1 MHIDETYTAASRPQR
16 WVGCHDPFWPRVS
29 LNGLRDRL
37 ALSPEISEARL
48 EVAAHAAVLKAAAAF
63 AQWRHRLRA
72 RGIQRLQDL
81 NRHAAGRRLTHCYL
95 RCVTLE
101 TRSLL
106 RSSLAM
112 PCGSSAH

>member
-1 MHIDETYTAASRPQR
+1 MHIDETYAAISPVQR
-16 WVGCHDPFWPRVS
+16 WVGCHDPFWPSVS
-29 LNGLRDRL
+29 LEELRDRL
-37 ALSPEISEARL
+37 KLSPEISEARL
-48 EVAAHAAVLKAAAAF
+48 EVAAHAAVSKAAAAF

-81 NRHAAGRRLTHCYL
+81 NRHAPGRRLTHCYL

-101 TRSLL
+101 TRNLL

>member
-1 MHIDETYTAASRPQR
+1 MHIDETYTATPPAQR
-16 WVGCHDPFWPRVS
+16 WVGCHDPFWPSVS
-29 LNGLRDRL
+29 LEGLRDRL
-37 ALSPEISEARL
+37 ALSSEISEARL
-48 EVAAHAAVLKAAAAF
+48 EVAAHAAVLRAAAAF

-81 NRHAAGRRLTHCYL
+81 NRHAAGRRLTHCYV

-101 TRSLL
+101 TRNLL

-112 PCGSSAH
+112 PRGNSAH

>member
-1 MHIDETYTAASRPQR
+1 MHIDETYTAPSSAQR
-16 WVGCHDPFWPRVS
+16 WVGCHDPFWPSIS
-29 LNGLRDRL
+29 LTELRDQL
-37 ALSPEISEARL
+37 ALPPEVSEARL
-48 EVAAHAAVLKAAAAF
+48 EVAAHAAVSKAAAAF
-63 AQWRHRLRA
+63 AQWRYRLRD

-101 TRSLL
+101 ARNLL

-112 PCGSSAH
+112 PRGSLAH